1 MTQQQA
7 KKKQRYDRSE
17 WQSLA
22 DCIRMDQLSARE
34 VYEVMSR
41 NPEFQRWYRQ
51 KYIKR

>member
-34 VYEVMSR
+34 VDEVTSR
-41 NPEFQRWYRQ
+41 NPEFQR
-51 KYIKR
+51 